1 MWELLQE
8 NPWLVIVSLGLL
20 IPITGIV
27 FGTITGY
34 MTRVRQL
41 ELEASLKQEML
52 QRGMSAEDI
61 KTVIESTSR
70 RKGRTCGSDSHA
82 PESFA

>member
-8 NPWLVIVSLGLL
+8 NPWLVIVGLGLL

-27 FGTITGY
+27 FGTMTGY

-52 QRGMSAEDI
+52 QRGMSAEEI
-61 KTVIESTSR
+61 KTVIEATSPR
-70 RKGRTCGSDSHA
+70 RGRSCPSHSVDR
-82 PESFA
+82 ESVT

>member
-8 NPWLVIVSLGLL
+8 NPWLVIVCLGLL

-27 FGTITGY
+27 FGTITGH
-34 MTRVRQL
+34 MTRVRQI
-41 ELEASLKQEML
+41 EVEAGLKQEML

-61 KTVIESTSR
+61 KTVIEAS
-70 RKGRTCGSDSHA
+70 GRGRGKSCRSDGA
-82 PESFA
+82 FRESLT

>member
-8 NPWLVIVSLGLL
+8 NPWLVIVGLAL
-20 IPITGIV
+20 MIPICGIV

-41 ELEASLKQEML
+41 ELEAGLKQEML
-52 QRGMSAEDI
+52 HRGMSAEEI
-61 KTVIESTSR
+61 KTVIEATAR
-70 RKGRTCGSDSHA
+70 RRGKSCPSDSVNR
-82 PESFA
+82 ESVA